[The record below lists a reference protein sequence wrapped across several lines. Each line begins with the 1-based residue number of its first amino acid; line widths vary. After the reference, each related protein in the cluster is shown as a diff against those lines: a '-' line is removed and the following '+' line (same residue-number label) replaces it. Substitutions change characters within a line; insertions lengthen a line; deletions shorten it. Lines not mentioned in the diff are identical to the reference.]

1 MKQPRDRRTAIR
13 IFYMEEGP
21 SFDASYPGK
30 AAIDRNVGRFGGPRR
45 DCAEARYHEE
55 RRRAARR
62 RGWLAVLEQPLQD
75 AALRRLEGALAF
87 GEMAELGGDGAYAG
101 IGFLQ
106 CGEELG
112 EAELRQR
119 ARAAE
124 LQDLGH

>member
-75 AALRRLEGALAF
+75 AALRPLEGALAF
-87 GEMAELGGDGAYAG
+87 GAMAELCRGSAGGASSV
-101 IGFLQ
+101 LQ
-106 CGEELG
+106 G
-112 EAELRQR
+112 
-119 ARAAE
+119 
-124 LQDLGH
+124 